1 MDWRKYGPSP
11 PPLSFAYRQ
20 IEISRWVQGL
30 NCLSLSLDIFLHRVI
45 LYFTY
50 LAPLL
55 SILLHS
61 VITVESLS
69 RSVSLVWE
77 GRGWPAWHAIG
88 RTWPRW
94 WGSETGRREGLDG
107 GKSDSSPP
115 PVPEIIHP
123 VFVKTAQNAHFQ
135 WMNTSVLALFSRKRG
150 SVEAWPEPSTSF
162 PLSIW
167 ECCISAGNQ
176 TRDLLHWRQSCE
188 SRRQT
193 VSSISRPRFREIWKV
208 SALSKSLMLLGK
220 KVSPGSRPL
229 FGFSRPNPAENESPI
244 ANR

>member
-94 WGSETGRREGLDG
+94 WGSETGRR
-107 GKSDSSPP
+107 
-115 PVPEIIHP
+115 
-123 VFVKTAQNAHFQ
+123 A
-135 WMNTSVLALFSRKRG
+135 
-150 SVEAWPEPSTSF
+150 
-162 PLSIW
+162 
-167 ECCISAGNQ
+167 
-176 TRDLLHWRQSCE
+176 
-188 SRRQT
+188 RR
-193 VSSISRPRFREIWKV
+193 REIW
-208 SALSKSLMLLGK
+208 LLPSSCAWNYTPSFRENSQK
-220 KVSPGSRPL
+220 RSFPMNEYER
-229 FGFSRPNPAENESPI
+229 FGFVFTKTRVCRGLTRAIYILSIEHLRMLHLSGES
-244 ANR
+244 N